1 MTNRDGLMET
11 ARVRRRRAGAATLDY
26 VLVLAVVLPLIA
38 LVLRIAPRMMNLVY
52 EMTSVLISWP
62 FM

>member
-1 MTNRDGLMET
+1 MRT
-11 ARVRRRRAGAATLDY
+11 VRRRQDGRLTRRRHRGAATLDY
-26 VLVLAVVLPLIA
+26 VLVLAVVLPLIGF
-38 LVLRIAPRMMNLVY
+38 VLRVAPRIMNLVY